1 MSAEIDE
8 LRNERDAWFEASYAL
23 AGVVASKNEM
33 HTLRLLRL
41 RQDSWRNLAM
51 QAVHLVKR
59 ASSRQ
64 LDGLRAA
71 IVAFKAS
78 VGVLVQGCTA
88 HPSSLWAPRFAS
100 SASTTALS
108 CSSHP
113 LQPPDGHSLS
123 AD

>member
-59 ASSRQ
+59 ASTRQ

-78 VGVLVQGCTA
+78 VGVLMQGCTA
-88 HPSSLWAPRFAS
+88 I
-100 SASTTALS
+100 SAFLGPPALLR
-108 CSSHP
+108 P
-113 LQPPDGHSLS
+113 PQLQLPTRLQPPDGHGLS